1 MQQKV
6 IFFFYFDG
14 KIKEVNICKLNQTLP
29 DLSYINSHVT
39 KTNVNGDSVPSL
51 TLSDESKKLG
61 LPLVFPLLK
70 ATCHRVHPGGDHAVS
85 CTV

>member
-1 MQQKV
+1 ML
-6 IFFFYFDG
+6 I
-14 KIKEVNICKLNQTLP
+14 L
-29 DLSYINSHVT
+29 T